1 MFDLI
6 FLLNSNLP
14 FENNEITK
22 EKVIAGVLIVFIYLI
37 PSFIARDKI
46 QFKYI
51 VLFNVL
57 FGFTGIGWLISLV
70 WSINAKSKTIDFLR
84 NDNDLDE

>member
-22 EKVIAGVLIVFIYLI
+22 EKVIAGVLIVFIYLLLLLEI
-37 PSFIARDKI
+37 K
-46 QFKYI
+46 
-51 VLFNVL
+51 FNL
-57 FGFTGIGWLISLV
+57 NI
-70 WSINAKSKTIDFLR
+70 
-84 NDNDLDE
+84 

>member
-51 VLFNVL
+51 SSF
-57 FGFTGIGWLISLV
+57 
-70 WSINAKSKTIDFLR
+70 
-84 NDNDLDE
+84 